1 MNKYYQIVAVCLS
14 LLGLSAQAASPS
26 LLQQTQQQNQ
36 QREQGFISRLKQQ
49 QQQLEAAK
57 QRLQQAQQQQ
67 QKLQQQFQTNEQALS
82 EQQHLLQ
89 QQSGQLGPVFD
100 LLKQKAE
107 ESQTKL
113 RQSLLSSQYP
123 QLAKRLDL
131 AAQRSLVSAQ
141 SMQTLAATLLQQL
154 QISGTISFFDTDF
167 TDQQGAPQRQRLL
180 RIGNFNIINQQG
192 EYLEWQSN
200 AQRLQVYPSQPAP
213 QQQARDYYAGKTAQ
227 LLVDPSRG
235 QLLRQLDYYPS
246 LDERIQQGGK
256 VGAVIIAL
264 ACIGLAVAL
273 YRIIRL
279 MLVERAVRRQLS
291 QAQASADNPLG
302 RVLLAAATPLAS
314 LEQLE
319 LQVDQAILLE
329 LPQLERGQSLVKLCA
344 AVTPLLGLL
353 GTVVGMIVTFQNIS
367 LFGNGDPTLLASGI
381 SQALVTTVL
390 GLVAAIPLLFC
401 SSLLNSRTRILLQL
415 MQQKSLAMLAKQQCM
430 HQPQLK
436 ANA

>member
-1 MNKYYQIVAVCLS
+1 MNKYCQMLAIGLS

-26 LLQQTQQQNQ
+26 LLQQNQQQNQ
-36 QREQGFISRLKQQ
+36 QREQGFIIRLEQQ

-67 QKLQQQFQTNEQALS
+67 QRLQQQFQANEQALS
-82 EQQHLLQ
+82 EQQHQLQ

-100 LLKQKAE
+100 LLKQQAE
-107 ESQTKL
+107 ESQSKL

-123 QLAKRLDL
+123 QLAEGFNL
-131 AAQRSLVSAQ
+131 ATQRSLVSAQ
-141 SMQTLAATLLQQL
+141 SMQTLAATLVQQL
-154 QISGTISFFDTDF
+154 QISGTISFFDASF
-167 TDQQGAPQRQRLL
+167 IDQQGAPQQQSLL
-180 RIGNFNIINQQG
+180 RIGSFNIINQQG
-192 EYLEWQSN
+192 EYLEWRSE
-200 AQRLQVYPSQPAP
+200 AQQLQVYPSQPAA

-246 LDERIQQGGK
+246 LEERIQQGGK

-273 YRIIRL
+273 YRMIRL

-291 QAQASADNPLG
+291 QSQASADNPLG

-329 LPQLERGQSLVKLCA
+329 LPQLERGQSLIKLFA

-353 GTVVGMIVTFQNIS
+353 GTVVGMIVTFQSIS
-367 LFGNGDPTLLASGI
+367 LFGNGDPSLLAAGI
-381 SQALVTTVL
+381 SQALITTVL
-390 GLVAAIPLLFC
+390 GLIAAIPLLFC
-401 SSLLNSRTRILLQL
+401 SSLLNTRSRILLQL
-415 MQQKSLAMLAKQQCM
+415 MQQKSLAMLAQQPKAA
-430 HQPQLK
+430 QSELK
-436 ANA
+436 TS

>member
-1 MNKYYQIVAVCLS
+1 MNKYYQLVAIGLS

-36 QREQGFISRLKQQ
+36 QREQGFVQRLQQQ
-49 QQQLEAAK
+49 QQQLEATK
-57 QRLQQAQQQQ
+57 QRLLQAQQQQ
-67 QKLQQQFQTNEQALS
+67 QQLQQQFQANERAIS
-82 EQQHLLQ
+82 EQQQQLQ

-107 ESQTKL
+107 ESQTTL

-123 QLAKRLDL
+123 QWAQQLEFAP
-131 AAQRSLVSAQ
+131 QRSLVSAQ
-141 SMQTLAATLLQQL
+141 DMQELSSTLVKQL
-154 QISGTISFFDTDF
+154 QASGTISFFDANF
-167 TDQQGAPQRQRLL
+167 VDQQGELQQQTLL
-180 RIGNFNIINQQG
+180 RIGSFNIINQQG
-192 EYLEWQSN
+192 EYLEWQSE
-200 AQRLQVYPSQPAP
+200 AQQLRVYPSQPAT
-213 QQQARDYYAGKTAQ
+213 QQLARDYYTGKATQ

-246 LDERIQQGGK
+246 LSERVQQGGK
-256 VGAVIIAL
+256 VGWVIIAL

-279 MLVERAVRRQLS
+279 LLTERAVRRQLTE
-291 QAQASADNPLG
+291 AKARANNPLG
-302 RVLLAAATPLAS
+302 RVLLAASAPLAS

-329 LPQLERGQSLVKLCA
+329 LPQLERGQSLVKLFA

-353 GTVVGMIVTFQNIS
+353 GTVVGMIVTFQSIS
-367 LFGNGDPTLLASGI
+367 LFGNGDPKLLASGI

-401 SSLLNSRTRILLQL
+401 SSLLNSRSRLLLQL
-415 MQQKSLAMLAKQQCM
+415 MQQKSLAMLAQQ
-430 HQPQLK
+430 HRAEQPAVK
-436 ANA
+436 SN